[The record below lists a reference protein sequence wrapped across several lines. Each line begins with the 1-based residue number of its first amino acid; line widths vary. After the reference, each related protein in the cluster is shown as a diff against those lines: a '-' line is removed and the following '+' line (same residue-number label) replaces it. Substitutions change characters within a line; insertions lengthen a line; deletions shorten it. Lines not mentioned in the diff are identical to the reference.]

1 MLNSFLKILGQEDLV
16 HFWLADS
23 KTAMLCVC
31 IAVAWQWIGYHMVI
45 FVTGITSI
53 STDMIEAARIDG
65 ANSWQLTTKI
75 ITPNMKP
82 VLRVSIVLI
91 TTSSFKAFDSIYVMT
106 GGGPAHATEVM
117 ASHMYNKAFLQ
128 LNYGYGCAIG
138 LILFL
143 FCLVFSGVIQT
154 ILKDRG

>member
-1 MLNSFLKILGQEDLV
+1 M
-16 HFWLADS
+16 
-23 KTAMLCVC
+23 
-31 IAVAWQWIGYHMVI
+31 
-45 FVTGITSI
+45 
-53 STDMIEAARIDG
+53 
-65 ANSWQLTTKI
+65 KI

-128 LNYGYGCAIG
+128 LDYGYGCAIG

-143 FCLVFSGVIQT
+143 FCLIFSWVIQT